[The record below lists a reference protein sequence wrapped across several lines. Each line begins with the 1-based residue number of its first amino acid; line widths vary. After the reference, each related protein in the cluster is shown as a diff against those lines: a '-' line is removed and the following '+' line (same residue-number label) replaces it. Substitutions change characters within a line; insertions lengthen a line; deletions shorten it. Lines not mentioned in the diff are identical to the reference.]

1 MINRVVLV
9 GRITKDPELRY
20 TNSNLPFVNF
30 TVAVNR
36 TYANQNGERE
46 ADFVQCTIWRKQAEN
61 LAKFVSKGK
70 LIGVEGKIQTRT
82 YDDANGVKKYIT
94 EVLCDSVQFLEPKSQ
109 NQSGYS
115 GQQQSNQNQNQNNQY
130 NQERQNYNNQRQ
142 ESTPSIDVSEDD
154 LPF

>member
-109 NQSGYS
+109 NQGGYS
-115 GQQQSNQNQNQNNQY
+115 GQQQSNQNQNNQY
-130 NQERQNYNNQRQ
+130 NQERQNYNNQKQ

>member
-36 TYANQNGERE
+36 TYANQSGERE
-46 ADFVQCTIWRKQAEN
+46 ADFIQCTIWRKQAEN

-109 NQSGYS
+109 NQGDYS
-115 GQQQSNQNQNQNNQY
+115 NGQNNYQNQNNQQ